1 MNPPGMMQHDKG
13 DAPFVHHQVAQH
25 LHNDGAIEDRV
36 DDEPEE
42 KRANPI
48 HNVHPVSL
56 SDLPAGANRG
66 GGTHTLGTEN
76 EAVVLI

>member
-1 MNPPGMMQHDKG
+1 M
-13 DAPFVHHQVAQH
+13 HHQVAQY
-25 LHNDGAIEDRV
+25 LHNDGAVEDRV